1 MRKKNNEYERENKKL
16 KNEIIELKNEIKNL
30 RNESGNQKSNE
41 KKMVNVLF
49 ENQKSIM
56 SKKINLVVSEQTKFS
71 ELFEKFL
78 EKIHDEKEIIKDKY
92 NYRFFFNGHF
102 IEPDD
107 NREII
112 NAGLTNSSTVLFSHQ
127 RSKLPE

>member
-16 KNEIIELKNEIKNL
+16 KNEIIELKNKFKNL
-30 RNESGNQKSNE
+30 RNESGNQKLNE
-41 KKMVNVLF
+41 KKMINVLF

-78 EKIHDEKEIIKDKY
+78 EKTHDEKEIIKDKY
-92 NYRFFFNGHF
+92 NYRFFLMDILLNLM
-102 IEPDD
+102 ITE
-107 NREII
+107 R
-112 NAGLTNSSTVLFSHQ
+112 
-127 RSKLPE
+127 